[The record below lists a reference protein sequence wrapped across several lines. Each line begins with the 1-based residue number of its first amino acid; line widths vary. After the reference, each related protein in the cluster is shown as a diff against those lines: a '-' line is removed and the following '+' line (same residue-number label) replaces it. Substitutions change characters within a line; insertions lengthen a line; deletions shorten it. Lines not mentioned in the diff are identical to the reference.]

1 MADNGHEQTILGIR
15 RELAS
20 IHQRARSVCVRSQN
34 SMRQAE
40 AAKVESMRKMI
51 EGSIKSKA
59 RLRGM
64 VSVRKDPRLLK
75 SSILVTA
82 GASILGGLLTRD
94 GWGALNSGLSSFDE
108 ALQRFG
114 RAEWTVLLGRR
125 IIVAASDSTPTQKPW
140 LAWGILK
147 TALEELQKEASAG
160 EALGNLDDVLHRL
173 EQRQGWKFIPVKQ
186 MTGQPESK

>member
-1 MADNGHEQTILGIR
+1 
-15 RELAS
+15 
-20 IHQRARSVCVRSQN
+20 
-34 SMRQAE
+34 MRQAE

-82 GASILGGLLTRD
+82 DASIWGGLLTRD

-125 IIVAASDSTPTQKPW
+125 IIVAASDSTPIQKSW
-140 LAWGILK
+140 LAWESLK
-147 TALEELQKEASAG
+147 TDLEELQKEA
-160 EALGNLDDVLHRL
+160 
-173 EQRQGWKFIPVKQ
+173 
-186 MTGQPESK
+186 